1 MQVNVEQ
8 HELFI
13 PKVEELEQYLKDVQE
28 GKAKYDGKHIVDT
41 VASFGDVMV
50 DHLTAVGH
58 PVGSVVISHYS
69 LTTGTGHV
77 GCRPYARQFHRTRAE
92 AV

>member
-41 VASFGDVMV
+41 VESFGDVMV
-50 DHLTAVGH
+50 DHLTAVGS
-58 PVGSVVISHYS
+58 PMLSSYNSSLLHYRS
-69 LTTGTGHV
+69 WPRWMPTA
-77 GCRPYARQFHRTRAE
+77 YAPILLKKS
-92 AV
+92 